1 MRKNV
6 TNVKTGGS
14 MSRVAVKRYVE
25 SGWSADLF
33 SWSLWCAKTEWETK
47 ATANARDVL
56 KTKA

>member
-1 MRKNV
+1 
-6 TNVKTGGS
+6 